1 MNGAWCA
8 AGFFLAATIASGE
21 FSNLNMAAREP
32 KASRNQARA
41 AAAPRRQRPSKPAPK
56 TNRRAFSPFRPRP
69 RPVPL
74 APESDPDL
82 RPPGMSVPRIEVP
95 TPAEDAARA
104 RTPYDGESAIKLYLR
119 EIGQVPLLTP
129 AQEVELAAKIH
140 REIGR
145 AHV

>member
-21 FSNLNMAAREP
+21 FSNLNMAARKP

-104 RTPYDGESAIKLYLR
+104 RAFADTSRNPPNCSVRFANPCARAALASTSA
-119 EIGQVPLLTP
+119 
-129 AQEVELAAKIH
+129 
-140 REIGR
+140 
-145 AHV
+145 